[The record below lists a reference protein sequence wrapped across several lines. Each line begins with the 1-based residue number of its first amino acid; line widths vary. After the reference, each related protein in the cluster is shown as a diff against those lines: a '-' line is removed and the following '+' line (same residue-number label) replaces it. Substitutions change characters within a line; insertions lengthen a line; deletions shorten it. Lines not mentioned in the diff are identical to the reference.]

1 MLTITAAAILTVAMT
16 FIGFFLGYIFTRE
29 QYLKTQ
35 REYNR
40 YDLEQR
46 RKSQRDHKYSD
57 PRRYRYPNRWKR

>member
-16 FIGFFLGYIFTRE
+16 FIGFFLGYVFTRE
-29 QYLKTQ
+29 RYLKIQ

-40 YDLEQR
+40 FDPEQR
-46 RKSQRDHKYSD
+46 LRSQRDHKYSD